1 MADEMLKKLR
11 EIRTQWLARGVS
23 KTLNA
28 RMGIHIY
35 LYSREFWFSRSPDYT
50 VIGNGVNLASRLESS
65 SEANKILISED
76 TYLLVKDEFDTKE
89 KDTITVKGFSY
100 PVKTFEVI
108 GRKENSAEVN
118 LPLHKE
124 IPGFSLSYN
133 PSELSDNETAIKLIS
148 DVDAVEKQKIN
159 KFKIENIF

>member
-1 MADEMLKKLR
+1 MADEMLIKLQ
-11 EIRTQWLARGVS
+11 EIRKAWLNRGVS

-28 RMGIHIY
+28 RMGIHSSVCTVGNFGSQDR
-35 LYSREFWFSRSPDYT
+35 LDYT

-76 TYLLVKDEFDTKE
+76 TYLLVKEEFEVKE
-89 KDTITVKGFSY
+89 RETISVKGFPY
-100 PVKTFEVI
+100 PLKTFEVI
-108 GRKENSAEVN
+108 RRKENGVAIN
-118 LPLHKE
+118 QPLHEE

-148 DVDAVEKQKIN
+148 DVLMRLEKQAIN
-159 KFKIENIF
+159 KSKK